1 MRPHPIL
8 RHLPVALFVTLGLL
22 TRDSRGVARAEPAL
36 VKSDQPRIVGISPL
50 GTTDRR
56 QIFQVL
62 INRRSG
68 DAIAFGYFN
77 YIHGLDEDE
86 LYLEDSRKP
95 ESKAF
100 VTLYIE
106 AKITRVHRDGPLIV
120 YEAKGHSTI
129 FFDGTPDG
137 DFSNPDTFRNGTPI
151 ATGEENN
158 TFTLD
163 PETGIGTGDVRLRQT
178 AAFPFEFK
186 GERIQFGEVGNH
198 NVTWRGK
205 TRRIKVFGW
214 TRLAATATTVQA
226 APLQAI
232 PPP

>member
-1 MRPHPIL
+1 MRPNRIL
-8 RHLPVALFVTLGLL
+8 RHLPVALFVTLGLM
-22 TRDSRGVARAEPAL
+22 TRESGGVARAEPAR
-36 VKSDQPRIVGISPL
+36 VTSDQPRIVGISPL

-62 INRRSG
+62 INQRTG
-68 DAIAFGYFN
+68 EAIAFGYFN
-77 YIHGLDEDE
+77 YIHGLDEKE

-100 VTLYIE
+100 VSLFIE
-106 AKITRVHRDGPLIV
+106 ARITRVHRDGPLIV

-129 FFDGTPDG
+129 FFDSTPDG
-137 DFSNPDTFRNGTPI
+137 DFSDPETFRNGTPI

-163 PETGIGTGDVRLRQT
+163 RETGIGTGDVRLRQT
-178 AAFPFEFK
+178 AAWPFQFK
-186 GERIQFGEVGNH
+186 GELIQFGEVGNH
-198 NVTWRGK
+198 NVSWRGK
-205 TRRIKVFGW
+205 TQRIKALGW
-214 TRLAATATTVQA
+214 TRLFATATTVQA